1 MKINKWIIF
10 PLVSFSLLFSFLPV
24 SAASLSGRIL
34 LQVQDKGQA
43 WYINPLNNQR
53 YFLGRPDDAFR
64 IMREFGL
71 GVSNRDLN
79 QFLTTKAPGRLA
91 GRILL
96 QVEDKGQAYYIEPL
110 TLNLHYLGRP
120 LDAFN
125 VIRSLGL
132 GITNSD
138 LNKIPVAR
146 DSTPEPTTAS
156 SSAQLLTVN
165 LKNLVEQEYKLKY
178 KNNDFSISLI
188 LSSDLYNTY
197 SKLPKVYSYL
207 INDPPANIR
216 ESFYDMF
223 LRVQKG
229 DTSIDD
235 LVNKFKI
242 IAEQRAWSQDELLE
256 FTLSFIQYI
265 PYDDEKATNTTS
277 NPFYHY
283 ETLYLNKGVCSDK
296 VFLAH
301 LLFSRLGYGVAILDF
316 PDINHSAI
324 GIACP
329 LKDSIAGSGYCYGET
344 TNYFP
349 IGVIP
354 NNIDGQAQTNVYGFD
369 TLFAESKLGTI
380 EIFNKTTGRLY
391 QGVPAT
397 KNQINQ
403 LSTLY
408 QEIISTR
415 ETIAY
420 DYAAIAFY
428 NQKVNL
434 FNGLLKEFYQQ

>member
-1 MKINKWIIF
+1 MKINKLIIIPVVVF
-10 PLVSFSLLFSFLPV
+10 GLLFSFLPAT
-24 SAASLSGRIL
+24 AASLSGRIL

-79 QFLTTKAPGRLA
+79 QFLATKAPSRLA

-146 DSTPEPTTAS
+146 DSAPEPATAS
-156 SSAQLLTVN
+156 SSAQSDAN
-165 LKNLVEQEYKLKY
+165 LKNLIEQKYNFKY
-178 KNNDFSISLI
+178 KNTDFSVPLT
-188 LSSDLYNTY
+188 LSTNLYNTY

-207 INDPPANIR
+207 INEPPPNIR
-216 ESFYDMF
+216 EAFYDMF
-223 LRVQKG
+223 LHVQKG

-235 LVNKFKI
+235 LVSKLKT
-242 IAEQRAWSQDELLE
+242 IADQKAWSQDELLE
-256 FTLSFIQYI
+256 FTLALIQYI
-265 PYDDEKATNTTS
+265 PYDDEKAVSAES

-301 LLFSRLGYGVAILDF
+301 LLFSRLGYGVAIMDF

-329 LKDSIAGSGYCYGET
+329 LEDSIAGSGYCYGET

-369 TLFAESKLGTI
+369 NLFDESKLGTI
-380 EIFNKTTGRLY
+380 EIFNKTKGRIY
-391 QGVPAT
+391 QGASTT
-397 KNQINQ
+397 KKQINQ

-415 ETIAY
+415 ETLAY